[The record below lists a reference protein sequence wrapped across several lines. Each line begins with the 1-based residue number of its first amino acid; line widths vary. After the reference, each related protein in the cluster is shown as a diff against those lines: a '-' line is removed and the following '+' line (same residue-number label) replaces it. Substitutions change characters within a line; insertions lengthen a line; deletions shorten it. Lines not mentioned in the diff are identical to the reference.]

1 MPIRVFFGAGLLAKE
16 TRPRARRV
24 CNPTH
29 VMITTW
35 KQWLA
40 VAACFDRA
48 PDVSANPCYQ
58 MFCQS
63 KLIAAVAACSWL
75 QSRHAVASCEARG
88 MSWRAVAACSCVL
101 RRDRCDFALAS

>member
-48 PDVSANPCYQ
+48 PDVSAIPR
-58 MFCQS
+58 MLLFC
-63 KLIAAVAACSWL
+63 
-75 QSRHAVASCEARG
+75 
-88 MSWRAVAACSCVL
+88 
-101 RRDRCDFALAS
+101 FAKVS